1 MQKPTGDPPNPDDAH
16 LFADHWII
24 IRKDGTPVLNG
35 SPQDFETS
43 LRTLLWK
50 KGLEGSSPHRSQ
62 HRAVDPAEVHIP
74 PNRLPPSR

>member
-1 MQKPTGDPPNPDDAH
+1 MQKPDDAS
-16 LFADHWII
+16 LFADQWIV

-50 KGLEGSSPHRSQ
+50 NSRPA
-62 HRAVDPAEVHIP
+62 AVDPSEVLIRP
-74 PNRLPPSR
+74 TRLPPKR

>member
-50 KGLEGSSPHRSQ
+50 NRS
-62 HRAVDPAEVHIP
+62 RPTAVDPNEVHIP
-74 PNRLPPSR
+74 PTRLPPSR